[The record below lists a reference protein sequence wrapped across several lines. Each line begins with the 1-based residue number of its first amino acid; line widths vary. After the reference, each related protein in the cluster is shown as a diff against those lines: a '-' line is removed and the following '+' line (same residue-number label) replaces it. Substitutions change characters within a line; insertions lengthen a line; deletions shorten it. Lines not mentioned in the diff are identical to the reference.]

1 MLKPPLKIL
10 ADENMPAL
18 SACFS
23 HFGTVK
29 TLAGR
34 DMKPKD
40 VQEADVLLVRSITQV
55 NESLLKGSRVKFV
68 GSATIGTDH
77 IDQEYLQ
84 EQKITFAN
92 APGSNAQSVVE
103 YVLAAIAHWCQV
115 RQKKA
120 SELTIGIIGKGQ
132 IGGRLARFLGKL
144 NVKVKCHDPPL
155 QSSGTEGLWFSL
167 EEVLACDVI
176 TCHVPY
182 TLTGPNATHHLI
194 GLNELKQIK
203 PSSLLINTARGS
215 VVDNQALL
223 PFIIDERFDVILDV
237 WEGEPNIDINLMNHV
252 MLATP
257 HIAGYALEAKIRGT
271 YMLYETLC
279 CELNQ
284 VPTTPFDALL
294 PIKPLEIQFE
304 SSTQWVS
311 DILKYHHI
319 RTIDTDMRN
328 ALNGLS
334 QTFDQ
339 LRKNY
344 PTRHEFLLSE

>member
-1 MLKPPLKIL
+1 MSETPLKIL

-23 HFGTVK
+23 HFGTIK
-29 TLAGR
+29 TMAGR
-34 DMKPKD
+34 DMTSSD
-40 VQEADVLLVRSITQV
+40 VRHADVLLVRSITQV
-55 NESLLKGSRVKFV
+55 NESLLQGSQVRFV

-77 IDQEYLQ
+77 IDQIYLQ
-84 EQKITFAN
+84 KQNITFAN

-103 YVLAAIAHWCQV
+103 YVLTAIAHWCQL
-115 RQKKA
+115 RQQKA
-120 SELTIGIIGKGQ
+120 SDLTIGIIGKGQ
-132 IGGRLARFLGKL
+132 IGGRLARFLETL

-155 QSSGTEGLWFSL
+155 QSSGTEGSWYSL

-182 TLTGPNATHHLI
+182 TLNGPNATHHLI
-194 GLNELKQIK
+194 GLNELNQIT
-203 PSSLLINTARGS
+203 PSSLLINTARGP

-223 PFIIDERFDVILDV
+223 PFVLDECFDVVLDV

-271 YMLYETLC
+271 YMLYQALC
-279 CELNQ
+279 HFLKRSESF
-284 VPTTPFDALL
+284 TFDSLL
-294 PIKPLEIQFE
+294 SSKPLNIHFLN
-304 SSTQWVS
+304 TLQWVDGMAQYL
-311 DILKYHHI
+311 DI
-319 RTIDTDMRN
+319 RGTDSLMKST
-328 ALNGLS
+328 LNNNP
-334 QTFDQ
+334 QAFDF

-344 PTRHEFLLSE
+344 PIRREFMRSM